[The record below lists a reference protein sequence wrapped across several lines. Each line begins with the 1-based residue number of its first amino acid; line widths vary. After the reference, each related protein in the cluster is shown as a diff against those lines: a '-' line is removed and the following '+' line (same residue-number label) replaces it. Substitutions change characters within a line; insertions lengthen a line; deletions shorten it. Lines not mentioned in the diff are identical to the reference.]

1 VDLSST
7 LDVLCT
13 VSAFFILHFIYLGV
27 RTHPTPPPLPT
38 GLLETHSLLGR
49 SRKKC
54 SRKSVS
60 VLGQKGRNVIWLRR
74 ILTTLT
80 YFDRE
85 TEQTDGRR
93 DTRPVLYISRYRRG
107 EHNKPFNTRCGP
119 KKRGH
124 RLMTIILSNF
134 NGFAIFF
141 AGRLLSKFAVK
152 RILKI
157 PPHLTYVATLPC
169 KTLMPAKL
177 AINDKLQGSVDAY
190 LRSGW
195 VVKKQIKKCHCSACK

>member
-1 VDLSST
+1 VFFVQKWT
-7 LDVLCT
+7 FPQRWMYCVQYQY
-13 VSAFFILHFIYLGV
+13 FFILHFTYLGV
-27 RTHPTPPPLPT
+27 RTHPTPPLPT

-54 SRKSVS
+54 TRKSVS
-60 VLGQKGRNVIWLRR
+60 VLGQKGINVIWLRR

-124 RLMTIILSNF
+124 RLMTIILSNL
-134 NGFAIFF
+134 NGFAIFSLDDSF
-141 AGRLLSKFAVK
+141 LNLHLSG
-152 RILKI
+152 
-157 PPHLTYVATLPC
+157 Y
-169 KTLMPAKL
+169 
-177 AINDKLQGSVDAY
+177 
-190 LRSGW
+190 
-195 VVKKQIKKCHCSACK
+195 